1 MEFKEEPLIIKFMK
15 ITLVLNLIK
24 AFDNYINSQI
34 NNKGI
39 TMSLIKAFDDYIN
52 SQIVKRE

>member
-1 MEFKEEPLIIKFMK
+1 MK